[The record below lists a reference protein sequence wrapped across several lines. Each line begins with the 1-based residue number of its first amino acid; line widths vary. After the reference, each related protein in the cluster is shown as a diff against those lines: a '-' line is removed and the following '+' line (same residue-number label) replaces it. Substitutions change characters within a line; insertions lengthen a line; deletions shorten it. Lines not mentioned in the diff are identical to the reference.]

1 MAARVDYLCS
11 HCFFRLKRIG
21 SILLL
26 LSLLTAIGCRK
37 DKPFY
42 TGSDVNLVFQFWPG
56 QAADTVFFDT
66 VFTHLPG
73 TQYPRSVNKQ
83 FFIVNR
89 LKNPVKTHITL
100 AGGASSSY
108 RINVDGVS
116 STDFTEV
123 EIPAQDSLIA
133 FVEVT
138 LEANNQINP
147 AVVMDSIL
155 FNTNGSQQ
163 KIILS
168 AYGWDAIYY
177 RDSVINQNV
186 VWDRTDKPYVIVNSV
201 LVNTNVTLKVTQ
213 GVNVYSSPGSSIF
226 VAGTLDVDGVEQ
238 SPAIF
243 QGDRLQPGFEE
254 VAGQWQGI
262 HLLKDSRDSKIK
274 NAVIKNATIGVRVDS
289 LSNNANPKLNISQT
303 LIKNCSYYGLIGITS
318 WVFAENV
325 AIAKCGANGFVG
337 YFGGNYILRHCTV
350 ASGYMGGRS
359 QSAVALNNIQRD
371 DKDRFVRSFD
381 ISFNFEN
388 CIIYG
393 PLDDEMILDIYNG
406 STPPDFSLIDH
417 CLIKTKE
424 FVTNLNLNNNILNQ
438 DPLFISARD
447 ADLGIRQGSP
457 VVGKAKPL
465 LPPVSIDLKGNVR
478 KNPADI
484 GAYELE

>member
-1 MAARVDYLCS
+1 M
-11 HCFFRLKRIG
+11 KK
-21 SILLL
+21 
-26 LSLLTAIGCRK
+26 LTVHFVFLMIVLAYGCKK
-37 DKPFY
+37 DTVFY
-42 TGSDVNLVFQFWPG
+42 TGNDVKLVFHFWPG
-56 QAADTVFFDT
+56 KPTDTVFFDT
-66 VFTHLPG
+66 VFTRMSG

-243 QGDRLQPGFEE
+243 QGDRLQPGFDEI
-254 VAGQWQGI
+254 AG
-262 HLLKDSRDSKIK
+262 
-274 NAVIKNATIGVRVDS
+274 
-289 LSNNANPKLNISQT
+289 
-303 LIKNCSYYGLIGITS
+303 
-318 WVFAENV
+318 
-325 AIAKCGANGFVG
+325 
-337 YFGGNYILRHCTV
+337 
-350 ASGYMGGRS
+350 
-359 QSAVALNNIQRD
+359 
-371 DKDRFVRSFD
+371 
-381 ISFNFEN
+381 
-388 CIIYG
+388 
-393 PLDDEMILDIYNG
+393 
-406 STPPDFSLIDH
+406 
-417 CLIKTKE
+417 
-424 FVTNLNLNNNILNQ
+424 
-438 DPLFISARD
+438 
-447 ADLGIRQGSP
+447 
-457 VVGKAKPL
+457 
-465 LPPVSIDLKGNVR
+465 
-478 KNPADI
+478 
-484 GAYELE
+484 